1 MEPQATKVPAEKKDI
16 KSDKPPMNQG
26 TASPPAKKDLR
37 LRPVRAKSKPMPN
50 TKAEKMKM
58 MAVSM

>member
-1 MEPQATKVPAEKKDI
+1 
-16 KSDKPPMNQG
+16 MNQG

-37 LRPVRAKSKPMPN
+37 FRPVRANNIPITS

-58 MAVSM
+58 TAVSIVEFKTVLLSIVKIYL